1 MYAYT
6 ATMIMADAIE
16 RVGTTN
22 KASVRELLQRPTTQ
36 TSWGTLSLMT
46 ITNVT
51 LTCTSIGWMMEKKN

>member
-1 MYAYT
+1 MYAYK
-6 ATMIMADAIE
+6 ATMIMADVIE